1 MSKGIAINTI
11 LYLLIGV
18 LVVGVVVYLVYTYVT
33 GAGLDSQSCRSI
45 VQNWCTSCKIANWAD
60 DFGTITGDSDMEKC
74 VDTYFSTSWDPFD
87 MPVGAD
93 CYDDAE
99 ADDKTEEFCAQFIS

>member
-11 LYLLIGV
+11 LYLLLGV

-33 GAGLDSQSCRSI
+33 GAGLDVQSCRSI

-60 DFGTITGDSDMEKC
+60 GFGAITVGSDMEVC
-74 VDTYFSTSWDPFD
+74 VDTYFATTAFEPRD
-87 MPVGAD
+87 AD
-93 CYDDAE
+93 CAADGDGTAGASE
-99 ADDKTEEFCAQFIS
+99 AFCAQFIS